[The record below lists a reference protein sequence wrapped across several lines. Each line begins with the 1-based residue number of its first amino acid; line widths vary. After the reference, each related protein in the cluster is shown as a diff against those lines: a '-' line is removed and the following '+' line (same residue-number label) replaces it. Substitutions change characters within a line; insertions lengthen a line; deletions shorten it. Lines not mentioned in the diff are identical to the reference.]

1 MTQNLCGPL
10 RAIFAAPKPFKV
22 TALALACAVGS
33 FLTTPASAEESQTYV
48 MSRFWHAANNHE
60 GDCPTGLNPRYKDQW
75 AKNLVDLGI
84 PPQEIARILEK
95 DAEAGEGRDFESN
108 ELLKLMITR
117 GRIDGRAVNT
127 YAHPLAVKDPNLKPW
142 SGKFAYGFDLDG
154 KGVTATSFEDPE
166 SHEKGVKHELARVLG
181 CNDEFRA
188 RLREGSASALFLWTA
203 IKDAA
208 PAWTFTVTGENLKK
222 DGPVTIKVSRAM
234 EGIKYNGNGTARADM
249 TYRADPDPRTDHNI
263 YKGEIKDG
271 VISVTE
277 PGHLFM
283 VQEPLLFPRF
293 TLDKFHARMKMNDQ
307 GVMEIIIGGYQP
319 ISEIYHWCGS
329 GSIDADT
336 NFCAEPPGIYHL
348 LRKFA
353 DYDPDPKTGQNR
365 AISATYYIEAVPGFL
380 TQVKPEGLQNIPS
393 SAHGGSR

>member
-1 MTQNLCGPL
+1 MSQSLCGPL
-10 RAIFAAPKPFKV
+10 RAIFAAPKPFKATV
-22 TALALACAVGS
+22 LALACALGS
-33 FLTTPASAEESQTYV
+33 FLTSPASAEESQTYV

-249 TYRADPDPRTDHNI
+249 TYRADPDPRTDHNV

-293 TLDKFHARMKMNDQ
+293 TLDRFHARMKMNDQ

-329 GSIDADT
+329 GSIGADT

-365 AISATYYIEAVPGFL
+365 AISSTYYIEAVPGFL
-380 TQVKPEGLQNIPS
+380 TTVKPEGLQNISS

>member
-1 MTQNLCGPL
+1 MAQVMSGLSNAMKP
-10 RAIFAAPKPFKV
+10 AAPKPFKV
-22 TALALACAVGS
+22 MAIALGCALGS
-33 FLTTPASAEESQTYV
+33 LFASAAQAEESQTYV

-84 PPQEIARILEK
+84 PPKDIARILEK
-95 DAEAGEGRDFESN
+95 DAEDSEGRDFENN

-117 GRIDGRAVNT
+117 GRIDGKAVNT
-127 YAHPLAVKDPNLKPW
+127 YAHPLAVTDPKLKPW
-142 SGKFAYGFDLDG
+142 SGKEAYGFDLDG
-154 KGVTATSFEDPE
+154 KGVTKTSFEDPE

-234 EGIKYNGNGTARADM
+234 EGVKYNGNGTARADL
-249 TYRADPDPRTDHNI
+249 TYRADPDPRTDHNV
-263 YKGEIKDG
+263 YKGEIKNG

-293 TLDKFHARMKMNDQ
+293 TLEKFHARMKMNAQ
-307 GVMEIIIGGYQP
+307 GVMEILIGGYQP
-319 ISEIYHWCGS
+319 IAEIYHWCGS

-365 AISATYYIEAVPGFL
+365 SISTTYYIEAVPAFL
-380 TQVKPEGLQNIPS
+380 APVKPDGLANIS
-393 SAHGGSR
+393 SYR